1 MWCKGDVVGRL
12 FELVS
17 SFQPQPNKSLF
28 MYVLDT
34 LTDKK
39 ARKVNKIY
47 GDTNVWGQVDEV
59 PFALLPLV
67 GGGIPRRQQQLLF
80 FLSFQ
85 FLLYKCCSNSQ
96 PTFFTSSPYHYH
108 HHVWCQV

>member
-1 MWCKGDVVGRL
+1 
-12 FELVS
+12 
-17 SFQPQPNKSLF
+17 